1 MTGMLIS
8 AALSE
13 AGVRGRRYRRRE
25 GLPSDQGGDSPAA
38 QEAQVDER
46 ERLTQEY
53 LEKGLP
59 QEAAEYFAT
68 LETLESD
75 VRIIDEDGTDRPDV
89 PYASE

>member
-1 MTGMLIS
+1 M
-8 AALSE
+8 
-13 AGVRGRRYRRRE
+13 
-25 GLPSDQGGDSPAA
+25 
-38 QEAQVDER
+38 DER